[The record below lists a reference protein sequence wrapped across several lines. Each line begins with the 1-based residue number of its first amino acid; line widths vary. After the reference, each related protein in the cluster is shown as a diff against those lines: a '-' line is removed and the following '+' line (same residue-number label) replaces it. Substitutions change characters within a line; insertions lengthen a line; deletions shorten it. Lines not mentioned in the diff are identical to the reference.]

1 MENALYDLAEVDSI
15 QTGIKQLHQKQQ
27 DLFRSDETKS
37 IPFRIAQLK
46 KLKALLKENEQKVY
60 DAIYA
65 DFGKSA
71 FDTYASELGLVY
83 HELNLSI
90 KKLKHW
96 SRKLRV
102 RTNLAN
108 FPARSYIMPE
118 PLGTTLVIGAWN
130 YPVQLSLIPIIS
142 SLAAGNT
149 VILKPSELSSNTSG
163 VLVEIL
169 NSNFIEEYLHVV
181 EGDAT
186 ITSFLLKLRFD
197 KIFFTGS
204 TRVGQIV
211 YKAAAEN
218 MVPVTL
224 ELGGKSPV
232 FIMADC
238 NLKTTVKRL
247 VWAKF
252 LNAGQTCVAPDYIL
266 VEDAIKERFIDAL
279 KTEIRKNYPASAE
292 LSENYVRI
300 INDSN
305 FERLSKLIDS
315 DQCCFGGK
323 RDKDKRIISP
333 SILFPV
339 DFEDKIMQDEI
350 FGPLLPVIPFTD
362 LDDAISRVK
371 SGEKPLS
378 CYVYTQNR
386 KTALSILQRVSFG
399 GGAVNDSAMHFS
411 NSHLPFGGVGMS
423 GTGSYHG
430 KYGFDNFSHHK
441 SILDKPTWFE
451 PNIKYAPYSP
461 LKLKLIK
468 WMLE

>member
-1 MENALYDLAEVDSI
+1 MR
-15 QTGIKQLHQKQQ
+15 K
-27 DLFRSDETKS
+27 
-37 IPFRIAQLK
+37 
-46 KLKALLKENEQKVY
+46 
-60 DAIYA
+60 
-65 DFGKSA
+65 
-71 FDTYASELGLVY
+71 
-83 HELNLSI
+83 
-90 KKLKHW
+90 W

-118 PLGTTLVIGAWN
+118 PLGTTLVIGSWN
-130 YPVQLSLIPIIS
+130 YPVQVSLIPVIS

-149 VILKPSELSSNTSG
+149 VILKPSDLSSNTSA
-163 VLVEIL
+163 VLAALI
-169 NSNFIEEYLHVV
+169 NSNFSEAYLHVV

-186 ITSFLLKLRFD
+186 VTGFLLKLRFD

-204 TRVGQIV
+204 TRVGKIV

-232 FIMADC
+232 FVMADC
-238 NLKTTVKRL
+238 NLLTTVKRL

-252 LNAGQTCVAPDYIL
+252 LNAGQTCVAPDYVL
-266 VEDAIKERFIDAL
+266 VEEAIKDRFIDAL
-279 KTEIRKNYPASAE
+279 KEEIRKNYSTGSE
-292 LSENYVRI
+292 LNENYVRI
-300 INDSN
+300 INDRN
-305 FERLSKLIDS
+305 FERLSELIDS

-323 RDKDKRIISP
+323 SHKESRIISP
-333 SILFPV
+333 TILYPV
-339 DFEDKIMQDEI
+339 DFEDEIMQDEI

-362 LDDAISRVK
+362 LDDVIRRVK

-378 CYVYTQNR
+378 CYVYTRNR
-386 KTALSILQRVSFG
+386 KIAKSILQRVSFG
-399 GGAVNDSAMHFS
+399 GGAVNDSVMQFT
-411 NSHLPFGGVGMS
+411 NSHLPFGGVGKS

-430 KYGFDNFSHHK
+430 KFGFDNFSHHK
-441 SILDKPTWFE
+441 SIMDKPTWFE